1 MGMWPATQQS
11 VNIKG
16 DPLSKNL
23 NAKEV
28 AEVIASDGSDS
39 LPSLFDALLQCYQD
53 FENEKPTPDLQLL
66 YNLEYIILK
75 AAVSFQGRL
84 WRKVPSWE
92 VYWPPMKGVLNQ
104 FADDILE
111 GFVYFEEFVRLFD
124 LGFRALGGEMYILA
138 DGWDCSIK
146 EAKEAGYVPPDVGEI
161 MQLQRVADGV
171 HELYGLEKVAR
182 SVDLLNVRKKLCKR
196 LEEVH

>member
-1 MGMWPATQQS
+1 MRRSGMRCPLDDAQS
-11 VNIKG
+11 
-16 DPLSKNL
+16 
-23 NAKEV
+23 
-28 AEVIASDGSDS
+28 IASDGTDS
-39 LPSLFDALLQCYQD
+39 LPSLVDALFQCYQD
-53 FENEKPTPDLQLL
+53 FKNDKPTPDLQLL

-92 VYWPPMKGVLNQ
+92 LYWPPMKVLLNQ

-124 LGFRALGGEMYILA
+124 FGFRALGGEMYILA

-182 SVDLLNVRKKLCKR
+182 SVDLLNVREKLCKR

>member
-1 MGMWPATQQS
+1 MSW
-11 VNIKG
+11 
-16 DPLSKNL
+16 

-28 AEVIASDGSDS
+28 AEAIASDGADS

-92 VYWPPMKGVLNQ
+92 LYWPPMKGLLNQ

-111 GFVYFEEFVRLFD
+111 RFVYFEEFARIFD

-146 EAKEAGYVPPDVGEI
+146 EAKEAGYVPPDVSEI

-171 HELYGLEKVAR
+171 HERYGLEKVAR
-182 SVDLLNVRKKLCKR
+182 SVDLLNVREKLCKR